1 MNDEPAW
8 LDGYRRRG
16 FAHLPA
22 VIGTAEADDLSRECA
37 RLAELPGVLDPD
49 NLRTRVASA
58 GARSTVERTVDR
70 IDPVTDLSPTIADL
84 ASDDRIVGPVTAAV
98 GAPVVLFKDKLILK
112 PPGADGYAMHQD
124 AAYWPIKPPAIGS
137 LAAMLAIDASGAANG
152 ALELV
157 PGLHH
162 GLLTPAGVPSDL
174 DPSTLPEPEMLTLE
188 PGDLVLFSLL
198 TPHRSARNAS
208 DRPRRALFFTF
219 VPDDGTDQR
228 AAYYEAQQRRLL
240 DQLPP
245 ERRARAVFR

>member
-1 MNDEPAW
+1 MNVEPAW
-8 LDGYRRRG
+8 LAGYRRRG

-22 VIGTAEADDLSRECA
+22 VIDTAEVDDLARECA

-58 GARSTVERTVDR
+58 GSRSVERTVDR
-70 IDPVTDLSPTIADL
+70 IDPVTDLSPSIAGL
-84 ASDDRIVGPVTAAV
+84 ASDDRIMGPVTAAI
-98 GAPVVLFKDKLILK
+98 GAPAMLFKDKLILK

-124 AAYWPIKPPAIGS
+124 AAYWPIEPPAIGS
-137 LAAMLAIDASGAANG
+137 LAAMLAIDRSGADNG

-162 GLLTPAGVPSDL
+162 ELLTPAGVPSDL
-174 DPSTLPEPEMLTLE
+174 DPSTLPEPQMVTVE
-188 PGDLVLFSLL
+188 PGDLVLFTLL
-198 TPHRSARNAS
+198 TPHRSARNSS

-228 AAYYEAQQRRLL
+228 TAYYEAQQRRLIE
-240 DQLPP
+240 QLPP
-245 ERRARAVFR
+245 DRRDRAVFR